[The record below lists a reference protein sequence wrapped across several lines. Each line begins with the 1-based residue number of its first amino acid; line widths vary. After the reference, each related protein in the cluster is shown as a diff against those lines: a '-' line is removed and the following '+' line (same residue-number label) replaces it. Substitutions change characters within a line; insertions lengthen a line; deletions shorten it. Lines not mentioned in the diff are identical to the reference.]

1 MWSLILK
8 KVSAWA
14 TGTDIS
20 SLIMNL
26 PAMKQRQLRNKMAEK
41 VQRHDKND
49 KQCSIFALHG
59 LSIRSKDTVY
69 LRELFINL

>member
-14 TGTDIS
+14 TGTVIS

-26 PAMKQRQLRNKMAEK
+26 PAMKQRQLRNKKAEK
-41 VQRHDKND
+41 
-49 KQCSIFALHG
+49 G
-59 LSIRSKDTVY
+59 SKTW
-69 LRELFINL
+69 